1 MCLALS
7 PSSPITRYRNYKP
20 FVPPRLLA
28 KLQKP
33 NKVLSEPMKT
43 IKGSKEQNFPKR
55 VFSIRN
61 LPLKEKVLLQACAHE
76 PRTYIF
82 AGLRFLSID
91 AVWGFEFE
99 TTFCGTT
106 FYCSKIQYGEGGE
119 LQLFAAGFCGS
130 ASVNC
135 RQHWCANIQCTRSV
149 LNEFCSIG
157 ELGNYASHSVFVP
170 KQRICWVR
178 SLGPG
183 SGGRKMHAPKNRNS
197 LGTSWN
203 LAGTFLE
210 PCWNLAG
217 TVLEH
222 CWNCAGTVL
231 WNLAGTVQSWNLAGT
246 LLEPHW
252 NHVGTFVFP
261 LWLRCLVAILDP
273 KTSSRVLSSS
283 QQLNSDS
290 LWVSSSVGRSSASK
304 NSCPGKPEH

>member
-7 PSSPITRYRNYKP
+7 PSSPITSYRNYKP

-170 KQRICWVR
+170 NSESVGLDPW
-178 SLGPG
+178 
-183 SGGRKMHAPKNRNS
+183 GRGVVAGKCTPRKTGTVLEH
-197 LGTSWN
+197 LGTLLEPSWN
-203 LAGTFLE
+203 LAGTLLE
-210 PCWNLAG
+210 PCWNIAG
-217 TVLEH
+217 TVLEP
-222 CWNCAGTVL
+222 CCGTL
-231 WNLAGTVQSWNLAGT
+231 LEPCSPGT

-290 LWVSSSVGRSSASK
+290 LWVSSSGGRSSASK

>member
-170 KQRICWVR
+170 NSESVGFDPW
-178 SLGPG
+178 
-183 SGGRKMHAPKNRNS
+183 GR
-197 LGTSWN
+197 GVV
-203 LAGTFLE
+203 AGKCT
-210 PCWNLAG
+210 PRKTG
-217 TVLEH
+217 TVL
-222 CWNCAGTVL
+222 AKPY
-231 WNLAGTVQSWNLAGT
+231 WNLAGT
-246 LLEPHW
+246 LPCW
-252 NHVGTFVFP
+252 N
-261 LWLRCLVAILDP
+261 LAAW
-273 KTSSRVLSSS
+273 
-283 QQLNSDS
+283 
-290 LWVSSSVGRSSASK
+290 
-304 NSCPGKPEH
+304 

>member
-7 PSSPITRYRNYKP
+7 TSSPITRYRNYKP

-170 KQRICWVR
+170 NSESVGFDPW
-178 SLGPG
+178 
-183 SGGRKMHAPKNRNS
+183 GR
-197 LGTSWN
+197 GVV
-203 LAGTFLE
+203 AGKCT
-210 PCWNLAG
+210 PRKTG

-222 CWNCAGTVL
+222 LGTL
-231 WNLAGTVQSWNLAGT
+231 LEPSWNLAGT
-246 LLEPHW
+246 LLEPCW
-252 NHVGTFVFP
+252 NIAGT
-261 LWLRCLVAILDP
+261 
-273 KTSSRVLSSS
+273 VLEPCCGTLLEPCS
-283 QQLNSDS
+283 
-290 LWVSSSVGRSSASK
+290 
-304 NSCPGKPEH
+304 PGTLLEPCWNLTGTMLELLCFRFGYGA